1 MQKKLATLH
10 LLCGKIASGK
20 STLAKELAT
29 PPNTVII
36 SEDDWLAYLFPGEI
50 NTLEDYVRC
59 AANLRNAIGPHVSAL
74 LRAGVSVVLDIP
86 ANTVA
91 TRKWMKSLFDGVQS
105 EHLLHLLETTD
116 ADCMTRLRARN
127 AAGPHAF
134 SVCDKDFEIITGYFV
149 APRQEEGFN
158 IVRH

>member
-1 MQKKLATLH
+1 MQKTLAMLH
-10 LLCGKIASGK
+10 LLCGKLASGK

-29 PPNTVII
+29 SPSTVII
-36 SEDDWLAYLFPGEI
+36 SEDDWLAHLFPGEI
-50 NTLEDYVRC
+50 NTIEDYVRR

-91 TRKWMKSLFDGVQS
+91 TRKWMKSLFEGVHS

-116 ADCMTRLRARN
+116 ADCKTRLRARN
-127 AAGPHAF
+127 AAGTHAF
-134 SVCDKDFEIITGYFV
+134 SVSDKDFEIITGYFV
-149 APRQEEGFN
+149 APRQEEGFK

>member
-1 MQKKLATLH
+1 MQKTPATLH

-20 STLAKELAT
+20 STLAKELAAQ
-29 PPNTVII
+29 PSTVII
-36 SEDDWLAYLFPGEI
+36 SEDDWLAHLFPGEI
-50 NTLEDYVRC
+50 NTMEDYVRC

-91 TRKWMKSLFDGVQS
+91 TRKWMKSLFVGVRS

-127 AAGPHAF
+127 AAGTHAF
-134 SVCDKDFEIITGYFV
+134 SVSDKDFEIITGYFV
-149 APRQEEGFN
+149 APRQDEGFN